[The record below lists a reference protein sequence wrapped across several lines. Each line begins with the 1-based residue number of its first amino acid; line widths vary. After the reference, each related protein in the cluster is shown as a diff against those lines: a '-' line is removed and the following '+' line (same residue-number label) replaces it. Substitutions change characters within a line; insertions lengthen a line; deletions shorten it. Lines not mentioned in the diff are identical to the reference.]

1 MPLERRLTRRYI
13 RLRLRAI
20 SRRISQVTSFKERKG
35 LLTIE
40 AEIIVASESQVDTL
54 SANISAITF
63 CLGAYLSV
71 CSRRKGL

>member
-40 AEIIVASESQVDTL
+40 AEIIVASESQ
-54 SANISAITF
+54 AIYD
-63 CLGAYLSV
+63 LGAYLGEYLLS
-71 CSRRKGL
+71 

>member
-20 SRRISQVTSFKERKG
+20 SRRIPQVTSFKERKG

-63 CLGAYLSV
+63 RLGAYLSV